1 MAARPSPGQL
11 LHELFT
17 RLDASRGG
25 RALEV
30 MHEAGLTLPQ
40 VVALHALTGGPQP
53 VGGLA
58 AHLGLSMSATSALI
72 QRLVEGGLV
81 SRTENPDDRREKQVD
96 LTRPGTV
103 LIERIASERSRAL
116 ARGLDA
122 LPADLRDELLDV
134 LGRALDHLRAQRRP

>member
-1 MAARPSPGQL
+1 MAPRPPPGAL

-17 RLDASRGG
+17 RLDGSRGG
-25 RALEV
+25 RAIEV

-40 VVALHALTGGPQP
+40 IVVLHALTGGERA
-53 VGGLA
+53 VGALA
-58 AHLGLSMSATSALI
+58 DHLSLSMSATSTLV
-72 QRLVEGGLV
+72 QRLVEAGLV
-81 SRTENPDDRREKQVD
+81 SRTENPDDRREKQVA

-122 LPADLRDELLDV
+122 LPAALRDELLDV
-134 LGRALDHLRAQRRP
+134 LGRALDHLRTQARP